1 MGQGN
6 NLFWE
11 KWIFKIIQNTI
22 GKWSIILDFFSP
34 SGKIK
39 TSIQWFAEG
48 KANASTCNNGNVTKA
63 KELKESVKDFI

>member
-1 MGQGN
+1 MDFQN
-6 NLFWE
+6 NPEYNWKMVYNFR
-11 KWIFKIIQNTI
+11 
-22 GKWSIILDFFSP
+22 FFSP